1 LTASSA
7 VVWTGIVDYVS
18 SVKLVIQLEADE
30 TGDVSGW
37 HSQTCEAIIASRGYA
52 SSFSG
57 PGGEPVMTVYGV
69 VYTSTVPLVL
79 FTVQRNSISKLIEV
93 VATKTAACG
102 SNPYMRIYSVEMATR
117 D

>member
-1 LTASSA
+1 
-7 VVWTGIVDYVS
+7 
-18 SVKLVIQLEADE
+18 
-30 TGDVSGW
+30 
-37 HSQTCEAIIASRGYA
+37 
-52 SSFSG
+52 
-57 PGGEPVMTVYGV
+57 MTVYGV